1 MKTNSIFLLPA
12 QSEGEPQ
19 ELMAK
24 IIRWLMANLMI
35 RSISVNEAAPDQ
47 SVVEFITKSRKQ
59 GFSIFTDLND
69 NQLLELQNSAVGE
82 MNAHVVDLE
91 YDDGRSSLDISLNRF
106 FIPLNANEY
115 QLFTM
120 LSGVRSVVTGKE
132 RVSDDERPKLP
143 WE

>member
-106 FIPLNANEY
+106 FIPLNVNEY